1 MMLKHLKQKESTGV
15 LDYRDLNYRNPRNTG
30 IYKKFQVI
38 RLSELF
44 TNISLQYH
52 NPNNRGLGFFD
63 YREIFLALVIPI
75 I

>member
-52 NPNNRGLGFFD
+52 NLNNRGLGFFD